1 MRCVS
6 SSWRS
11 PVRMLFAVMLLW
23 LGAARAESDDA
34 VVCEASSSPR
44 ALFCSEGD
52 CLSESDCWSLC
63 PIARSVFCN
72 ASNVCEFD
80 VGGGGGGGG
89 GDPVC
94 EMQECSEDRHCVCNG
109 RPGSCGPD
117 FLCYY

>member
-6 SSWRS
+6 SSWSS
-11 PVRMLFAVMLLW
+11 PVRMLFAVTLLCV
-23 LGAARAESDDA
+23 GAARAESSEA
-34 VVCEASSSPR
+34 VVCDASPPAE
-44 ALFCSEGD
+44 ALFCYEGD
-52 CLSESDCWSLC
+52 CIGDGDCWALC

-72 ASNVCEFD
+72 SNNVCEFD
-80 VGGGGGGGG
+80 VGGGGGGG

-117 FLCYY
+117 SICQF